1 MFSCVFLLQDTKLLK
16 DASSSPDT
24 SSARQQK
31 YTDKPRS
38 EFLTG
43 QKDAPTSSFNTPVLY
58 VATVSLIILCIV
70 SVLALACYVMRRKKT
85 APRQQG
91 DVEMSNF
98 PHNATS
104 EVIGLTGSEHS
115 ATPVVQP
122 NETEKAS
129 FLLSGR
135 DERVAG
141 VHSRSMSE
149 ENTNDPPM
157 YRP

>member
-1 MFSCVFLLQDTKLLK
+1 MFFLLQDTKILK

-31 YTDKPRS
+31 PTDKPPRS

-85 APRQQG
+85 APRQQR

-115 ATPVVQP
+115 ATPVAQA
-122 NETEKAS
+122 NETEKTS
-129 FLLSGR
+129 CLPSGR

-149 ENTNDPPM
+149 AYTSDPPM